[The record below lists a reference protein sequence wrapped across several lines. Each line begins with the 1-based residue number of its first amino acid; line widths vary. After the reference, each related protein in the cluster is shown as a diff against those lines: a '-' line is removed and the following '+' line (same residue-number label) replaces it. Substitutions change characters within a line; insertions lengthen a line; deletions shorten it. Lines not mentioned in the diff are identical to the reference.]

1 MDVQEANV
9 AMLKQRLSHYLRLV
23 EAGQE
28 VVVTSHRRPV
38 ARLTSAPVAGVSIL
52 PPTRPVADLPAVKGV
67 VRVSGH
73 DIVEMFEEDRR
84 RPSQGKGVA

>member
-1 MDVQEANV
+1 MDMQEVNV
-9 AMLKQRLSHYLRLV
+9 AMLKQHLSHYLRLV

-52 PPTRPVADLPAVKGV
+52 PPTRPVDDLLAVKDA

-73 DIVEMFEEDRR
+73 DVVKMLENDRR
-84 RPSQGKGVA
+84 RR